1 MMNTSEKSACCAGGR
16 HPSRQGDGLAT
27 RVATGTGSPRRHTFD
42 HAYGESIRRHGLT
55 PAEARVALAL
65 LDEDE
70 PASPALSM
78 NLQPSTIKTH
88 VARLHEKLGVNSR
101 TALLRV
107 LMGQANVRD

>member
-16 HPSRQGDGLAT
+16 HPSRQSDGLAT

-70 PASPALSM
+70 PASLALSM

-107 LMGQANVRD
+107 LMGQANV